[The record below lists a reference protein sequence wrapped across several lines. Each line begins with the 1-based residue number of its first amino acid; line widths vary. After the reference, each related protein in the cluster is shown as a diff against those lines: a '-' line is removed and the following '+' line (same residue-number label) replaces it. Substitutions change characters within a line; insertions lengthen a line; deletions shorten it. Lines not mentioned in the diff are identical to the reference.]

1 MSADLFGVITC
12 FYGTEASTFMLLSEE
27 SQNTQTSSLLLSSS
41 LSSVKKVMCR
51 LIHLFIFL
59 VKSLE
64 TMFIIRVID
73 DSL

>member
-12 FYGTEASTFMLLSEE
+12 FYGTEASTFMLLSE
-27 SQNTQTSSLLLSSS
+27 SQNTQTPSLLLSSS

-64 TMFIIRVID
+64 TMFIFRVID